1 MKGLI
6 HCRAGNFRML
16 CHKKFFRLSR
26 LAAEIAREKKAG
38 KTIVLANGG
47 FDLLHIGHIR
57 YLQQAKAKG
66 DILVVAL
73 NSDSSL
79 KKLKGA
85 GRALIDEQGR
95 VLIISALACVDY
107 VTLFAET
114 TVELVLLAITPHFH
128 CKGSDYTIDSIPERA
143 VVRSYGGKMAIVGG
157 DKVRS
162 TSLVIEKIKEL
173 YG

>member
-1 MKGLI
+1 MP
-6 HCRAGNFRML
+6 CR
-16 CHKKFFRLSR
+16 KKYFRLPQ
-26 LAAEIAREKKAG
+26 LTVKIAGEKKMG

-47 FDLLHIGHIR
+47 FDLIHIGHIR

-79 KKLKGA
+79 KELKGA
-85 GRALIDEQGR
+85 NRALIGERGR
-95 VLIISALACVDY
+95 ILIISALACVDY
-107 VTLFAET
+107 VTIFSQT
-114 TVELVLLAITPHFH
+114 TVENVLLAITPHVH

-143 VVRSYGGKMAIVGG
+143 IVRGYGGEMAIVGG

-162 TSLVIEKIKEL
+162 TSLVIRKIKEL

>member
-1 MKGLI
+1 
-6 HCRAGNFRML
+6 ML
-16 CHKKFFRLSR
+16 CRKKFFRLPQ
-26 LAAEIAREKKAG
+26 LAAKIAREKELG

-79 KKLKGA
+79 KRLKGA
-85 GRALIDEQGR
+85 GRALIDERGR
-95 VLIISALACVDY
+95 VLIVSALACVDY

-114 TVELVLLAITPHFH
+114 TVERVLLAITPHFH
-128 CKGSDYTIDSIPERA
+128 CKGGDYTIDSIPERA
-143 VVRSYGGKMAIVGG
+143 IVRGYGGEMAIVGG
-157 DKVRS
+157 DKIRS
-162 TSLVIEKIKEL
+162 TSRLIEKIKEL

>member
-1 MKGLI
+1 MP
-6 HCRAGNFRML
+6 CRN
-16 CHKKFFRLSR
+16 KFFRLPQ
-26 LAAEIAREKKAG
+26 LAAAIAHEKKTG
-38 KTIVLANGG
+38 KIIVLANGG
-47 FDLLHIGHIR
+47 FDLIHIGHIR

-79 KKLKGA
+79 KGLKGA
-85 GRALIDEQGR
+85 RRALIDERGR

-107 VTLFAET
+107 VTLFAQG
-114 TVELVLLAITPHFH
+114 TVANVLLALTPHFH
-128 CKGSDYTIDSIPERA
+128 CKGSDYTVDSIPERDI
-143 VVRSYGGKMAIVGG
+143 VRGYGGEMAIVGG